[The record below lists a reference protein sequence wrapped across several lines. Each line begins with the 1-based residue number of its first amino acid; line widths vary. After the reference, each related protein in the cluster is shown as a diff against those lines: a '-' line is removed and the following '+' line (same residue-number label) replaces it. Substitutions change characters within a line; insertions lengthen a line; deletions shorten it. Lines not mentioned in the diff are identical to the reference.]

1 MKDEY
6 KELKED
12 VTDEEKAIDET
23 LERLLNARNENLML
37 KIGTIL

>member
-23 LERLLNARNENLML
+23 LERLLDARNEFDA
-37 KIGTIL
+37 KKETIL

>member
-12 VTDEEKAIDET
+12 VTDEEKAISDFWDK
-23 LERLLNARNENLML
+23 L
-37 KIGTIL
+37 